1 VTRLAR
7 QAIDVLVL
15 GALLALPAL
24 LVWSWDGNLHATAVV
39 WLATMAGAAGVDWVR
54 RHGG

>member
-1 VTRLAR
+1 MTRLAR